1 MVLTAPLLLATCV
14 GCSTSSTPIAPLPA
28 IVPQPKT
35 TSWLDEPA
43 HQLAAIKVAQ
53 AVTPDAPL
61 AMEWSARSRE
71 SSPGQVLQIGSQ
83 GAVVARLQVRLARL
97 GYAVD
102 DVDGIF
108 GPKTQ
113 AMVMRFQQ
121 AYGLVPDGVVK
132 ANIWEKLNRDI
143 TASGRVK
150 SEVPGQSIAQ
160 GGPAASPSPT
170 ATATAPSS
178 VTATSATAT
187 SAHYDSPSAP
197 KTKWITVL
205 VVLQGIGWLI
215 ILQGLN
221 KELVV
226 LTGRSLIP
234 GTSKQ
239 WLFSFR
245 H

>member
-14 GCSTSSTPIAPLPA
+14 GCSTSSAPIAPLPP

-35 TSWLDEPA
+35 TSWLDEPT
-43 HQLAAIKVAQ
+43 QQRAAIKVAQ
-53 AVTPDAPL
+53 VVTPDAPTTV
-61 AMEWSARSRE
+61 EWSQRSRE
-71 SSPGQVLQIGSQ
+71 FSPGKVLKIGSQ

-102 DVDGIF
+102 DIDGIF
-108 GPKTQ
+108 GPQTQ

-121 AYGLVPDGVVK
+121 AYGLVPDGVVE

-143 TASGRVK
+143 TNSGRVK
-150 SEVPGQSIAQ
+150 SALPGQPIAQ
-160 GGPAASPSPT
+160 GASAASPSPT
-170 ATATAPSS
+170 TAAAVPSP
-178 VTATSATAT
+178 VTATSAN
-187 SAHYDSPSAP
+187 YDSPSASR
-197 KTKWITVL
+197 TRWIAVL
-205 VVLQGIGWLI
+205 VVLQGVGWLI

-221 KELVV
+221 KELVL

-245 H
+245 Q